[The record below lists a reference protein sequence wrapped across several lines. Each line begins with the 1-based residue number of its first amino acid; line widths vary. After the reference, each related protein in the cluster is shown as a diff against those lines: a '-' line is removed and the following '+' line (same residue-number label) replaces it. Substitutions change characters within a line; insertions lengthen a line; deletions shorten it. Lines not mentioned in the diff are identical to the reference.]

1 MLRANGVAMVKEN
14 VVAARKNA
22 TFSNAFFF
30 PINYEMNREAKIAP
44 ICCSYVI
51 LSNTLKGVG
60 KHCSFSTPFTY

>member
-51 LSNTLKGVG
+51 CYIRGCSG
-60 KHCSFSTPFTY
+60 KVTFKNVFY